1 MRKFLILSM
10 LLFLLPIAGNAQVPY
25 GERVPD
31 IRYPV
36 GGQRKLSRLSNDD
49 VLYTILYFGY
59 DSTPVEGQS
68 GLDANPEHF
77 ALALSDSLKPYYNN
91 FNPDYGRALMIVSKM
106 KGQARV
112 ERKLGVTS
120 YPDIVLVNPNCRII
134 ARSSKATDIIDYIT
148 NNLSFFSVT
157 DWNYYI
163 NRASDLYESG
173 QTKSAQRIVS
183 DCLRYGRW
191 YEDFS
196 PEAHK
201 AIPKIVATMR
211 HDELFMFF
219 VGEIKHRYNQG
230 ILSEEDVAPFKNEF
244 SRIHMMGDKDL

>member
-1 MRKFLILSM
+1 MY
-10 LLFLLPIAGNAQVPY
+10 LFLLPIAGNAQVPS

-36 GGQRKLSRLSNDD
+36 SGQRKLSRLSNDD

-59 DSTPVEGQS
+59 DRTPVDGQS
-68 GLDANPEHF
+68 GLDANPEYS
-77 ALALSDSLKPYYNN
+77 ALAFSDTLKPYYNN

-106 KGQARV
+106 KGQAGI

-120 YPDIVLVNPNCRII
+120 YPDIVLVDPNSRII
-134 ARSSKATDIIDYIT
+134 ARSSKANDIIDYIT
-148 NNLSFFSVT
+148 GNLSYFAVT
-157 DWNYYI
+157 DWNSYI
-163 NRASDLYESG
+163 LRASDLYESG
-173 QTKSAQRIVS
+173 QTESAQRIVS
-183 DCLRYGRW
+183 DCLRHGRW
-191 YEDFS
+191 HEDFS

-211 HDELFMFF
+211 HDDMYMFF
-219 VGEIKHRYNQG
+219 VGEIKHRYNQR
-230 ILSEEDVAPFKNEF
+230 ILSEEDVVPFKNEF